1 MGDEPARS
9 TLLRALDHWNG
20 PTGVALDLGCGTARD
35 TLELLARGWDVIA
48 VDAQAE
54 ALERLSIRFPELH
67 CCNRASRHWSCPNV
81 S

>member
-1 MGDEPARS
+1 M
-9 TLLRALDHWNG
+9 
-20 PTGVALDLGCGTARD
+20 
-35 TLELLARGWDVIA
+35 ARGWDVIA

>member
-1 MGDEPARS
+1 M
-9 TLLRALDHWNG
+9 LDHWSG
-20 PTGVALDLGCGTARD
+20 PTGVALDLGCGTGRD

-54 ALERLSIRFPELH
+54 ALERLSIRARRASISALP
-67 CCNRASRHWSCPNV
+67 CCKRASRYWRCPNV